1 MCAQGRLLG
10 ALVLA
15 LAICMPARADA
26 AESSTTAPPPVT
38 GAAVSAPEAGAP
50 SGNAGAV
57 ATTAPAAI
65 HPEVQRAL
73 DYQLPV
79 LPCEQPRFISS
90 HGVFQSNRNLQRLR
104 RYYGCLNE
112 HTARLAADF
121 DWLKNSV
128 RHGVTP
134 DQAKR
139 IGNNLIGVRRAIDM
153 MTNLAND
160 VRREEA
166 FRL

>member
-1 MCAQGRLLG
+1 MPAG
-10 ALVLA
+10 ALA
-15 LAICMPARADA
+15 ADT
-26 AESSTTAPPPVT
+26 STTAPTPAT
-38 GAAVSAPEAGAP
+38 SAAVSAPEASAP
-50 SGNAGAV
+50 SGNAAAV
-57 ATTAPAAI
+57 ATAAPAAI

-79 LPCEQPRFISS
+79 LPCEQPKFISS

-104 RYYGCLNE
+104 RYFGCLNE

-134 DQAKR
+134 DQANR
-139 IGNNLIGVRRAIDM
+139 IGNNLVGVRRAIQM

-160 VRREEA
+160 AQREEA